1 MDGVSEQ
8 PKPADGNGPAEHG
21 GAEHRPVEHGGTEV
35 AATEGTHEFRMISSE
50 DVHVGKILA
59 LRVDEVAM
67 PGGGTARREVVEHPG
82 AVAVVALD
90 EQDHV
95 VLVHQYRYPLGRRL
109 WEIPAGLLDVDG
121 EAPEVAA
128 SRELAEEV
136 GVAAA
141 EWSVLVDLASSAGFT
156 DQSERVFLARELT
169 DVSRPEPTGD
179 EEADL
184 VVTRVPLEEAVRGVH
199 AGEIVNAATVAGL
212 LAADAVRRGQV
223 SPRPINAPWRDRPHR
238 FAERRAAGS

>member
-1 MDGVSEQ
+1 MV
-8 PKPADGNGPAEHG
+8 
-21 GAEHRPVEHGGTEV
+21 
-35 AATEGTHEFRMISSE
+35 SSE

-67 PGGGTARREVVEHPG
+67 PGGETARREVVEHPG

-95 VLVHQYRYPLGRRL
+95 VLIHQYRYPLGRRL

-121 EAPEVAA
+121 ETPAA
-128 SRELAEEV
+128 AARRELAEEV
-136 GVAAA
+136 GIAAA

-156 DQSERVFLARELT
+156 DQSERVFLARELS
-169 DVSRPEPTGD
+169 DVSRSSPVGD
-179 EEADL
+179 EEADM
-184 VVTRVPLEEAVRGVH
+184 VVTRVPLQEAVRGVH

-212 LAADAVRRGQV
+212 LAADAVCRGHV
-223 SPRPINAPWRDRPHR
+223 SPRPIDTEWRDRPHR
-238 FAERRAAGS
+238 FAQRRPENALGNWHFCP